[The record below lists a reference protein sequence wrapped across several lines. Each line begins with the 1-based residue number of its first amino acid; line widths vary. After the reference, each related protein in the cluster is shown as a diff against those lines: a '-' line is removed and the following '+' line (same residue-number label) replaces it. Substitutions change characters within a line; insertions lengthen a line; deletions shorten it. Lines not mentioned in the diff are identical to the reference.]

1 MCHWHSLVFGIM
13 GAQFLLLAALCA
25 LIPVAH
31 GGADGQCGSDARSKL
46 RERTEA
52 YVTAF
57 DALDWAGCAAL
68 MEPGFVLQD
77 PAGVPA

>member
-1 MCHWHSLVFGIM
+1 M